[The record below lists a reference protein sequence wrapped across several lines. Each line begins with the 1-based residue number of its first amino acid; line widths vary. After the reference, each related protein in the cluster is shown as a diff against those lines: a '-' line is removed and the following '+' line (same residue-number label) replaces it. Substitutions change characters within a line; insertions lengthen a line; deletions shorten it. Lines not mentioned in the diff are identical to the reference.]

1 MYVKICGLRTIE
13 HVDAAIAAGADA
25 IGLVLVPSPREVD
38 VDTARALSRRA
49 GSIDRVAV
57 FRDLTHD
64 AIALA
69 LAAECTHLQAR
80 GSAAAFRA
88 LPSTLRPFPAVLET
102 DDSFDTL
109 AALDQPVLFDGAT
122 QGSGHA
128 SSRVRAGELARRA
141 RLVLAGGLTPDDV
154 GEAIATVR
162 PFGVDV
168 SSGVEHRRGEKDV
181 ALVHAFVRAARAASL
196 SLREV
201 SS

>member
-1 MYVKICGLRTIE
+1 MYVKICGLRTLE
-13 HVDAAIAAGADA
+13 HVDAALAAGVDA

-38 VDTARALSRRA
+38 VETARSLSRRA

-57 FRDLTHD
+57 FRDLSPE

-80 GSAAAFRA
+80 GAPDAFRA
-88 LPSTLRPFPAVLET
+88 LPAPLRPLPVVLEN
-102 DDSFDTL
+102 DPFDPL
-109 AALDQPVLFDGAT
+109 VALDVPILFDAAI
-122 QGSGHA
+122 QGSGHRA
-128 SSRVRAGELARRA
+128 SHVRAAELSQRA
-141 RLVLAGGLTPDDV
+141 RVVLAGGLTPENV

-168 SSGVEHRRGEKDV
+168 SSGVERRRGEKDV
-181 ALVHAFVRAARAASL
+181 ALLHSFVRAARAALL